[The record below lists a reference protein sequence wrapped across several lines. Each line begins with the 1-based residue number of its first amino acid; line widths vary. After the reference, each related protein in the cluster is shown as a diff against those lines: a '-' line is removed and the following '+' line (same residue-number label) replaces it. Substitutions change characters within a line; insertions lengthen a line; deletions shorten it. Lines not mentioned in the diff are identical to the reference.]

1 MRKEK
6 LLVIAKAYP
15 ELSKKYHTYLFCI
28 AGLTEGGE
36 WRRIFPLPVEE
47 YFKNRFSKRDWIEY
61 EIKDEKGDHRK
72 ESKKIYPKS
81 IKNLSRK
88 EDMESIRRI
97 FRENRTTLEELK
109 GEYEKDKTSIGVIK
123 PILESFELREREVN
137 EQKEDFIAFQKTL
150 FPTFRPKILREWPS
164 YQFKCSKSCNNKHRI
179 ICEDI
184 EATELYRK
192 TTNKYKDDKDKIYEV
207 VKGKLFDWMKKRELY
222 FVMGTHYV
230 YGTWLIIS
238 LIYPKKGLQKRLT
251 EF

>member
-15 ELSKKYHTYLFCI
+15 EFSKRYKSFLICI

-36 WRRIFPLPVEE
+36 WRRIFPIPVDE
-47 YFKNRFSKRDWIEY
+47 YLRNKFSKRDWIEY
-61 EIKDEKGDHRK
+61 EIRDEKGDYRK
-72 ESKKIYPKS
+72 ESKKIFEGS
-81 IKNLSRK
+81 IKNTGVK
-88 EDMESIRRI
+88 EDTETVRRLFRRELSTMEK
-97 FRENRTTLEELK
+97 LK
-109 GEYEKDKTSIGVIK
+109 RAYQEDKTSLGVIQ
-123 PILESFELREREVN
+123 PILESFELRERETN
-137 EQKEDFIAFQKTL
+137 EEKEAFLAFQKTL
-150 FPTFRPKILREWPS
+150 FSTFRPDILHEWPS
-164 YQFKCSKSCNNKHRI
+164 YRFRCCEECNDGHRG

-192 TTNKYKDDKDKIYEV
+192 TKRKYNDDKDKIYEV

-222 FVMGTHYV
+222 FVMGTHYL

-238 LIYPKKGLQKRLT
+238 LFYPEKLLQIRLT